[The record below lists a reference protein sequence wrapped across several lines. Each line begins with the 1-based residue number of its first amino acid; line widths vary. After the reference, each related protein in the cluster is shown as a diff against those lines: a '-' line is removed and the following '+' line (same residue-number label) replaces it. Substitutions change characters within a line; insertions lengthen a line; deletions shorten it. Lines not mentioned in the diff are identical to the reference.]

1 MEATLR
7 ALFDAP
13 VLDLSRLKEV
23 AARGV
28 PDHLRATT
36 WKFLLGYIPLQR
48 SKRADAVQASRE
60 QYRVFLDA
68 VVTRPQHD
76 DDAGA
81 TAQPPRSLSDPLGVT
96 GGAASSSASPPSPP
110 AGTCSGSAEG
120 SPEFRPMHL
129 PRLVV
134 IDDPLAH
141 AASQGGGEAASGGK
155 WEQWHKDE
163 ELRVEIDKDIQVMQP
178 QTPPH

>member
-1 MEATLR
+1 M
-7 ALFDAP
+7 
-13 VLDLSRLKEV
+13 LDLSRLKEV

-48 SKRADAVQASRE
+48 SKRAAAVEASRE

-76 DDAGA
+76 DDVGA
-81 TAQPPRSLSDPLGVT
+81 TALLPDPLGVE
-96 GGAASSSASPPSPP
+96 GGTAASSALPSSPP
-110 AGTCSGSAEG
+110 AGPRSGSAEG

-134 IDDPLAH
+134 VDDPLAH
-141 AASQGGGEAASGGK
+141 AASPGGGEAASGGK

-178 QTPPH
+178 QTSRVDSG